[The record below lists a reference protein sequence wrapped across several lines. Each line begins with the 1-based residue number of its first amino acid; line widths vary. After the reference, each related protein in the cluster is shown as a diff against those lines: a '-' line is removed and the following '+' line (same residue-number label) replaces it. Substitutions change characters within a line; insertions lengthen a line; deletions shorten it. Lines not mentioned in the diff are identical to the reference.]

1 MVDGFESSSMIIRGQ
16 NVSALFGTDSAGTV
30 VMLQGE
36 HDRST
41 VSALSETLAQ
51 AIALDDTEL
60 VVDLSGV
67 EFMDAG
73 TVNALVLAR
82 DWLREQSRSMQLVF
96 PSSGARRILDLCGV
110 EYVARPAVDANRAH
124 AAASIAAEHHG
135 SCVAP

>member
-1 MVDGFESSSMIIRGQ
+1 VVDGFESSSMIIRGQ

-124 AAASIAAEHHG
+124 AAESIAAEHHG

>member
-1 MVDGFESSSMIIRGQ
+1 VVDGFESSSVIIRGQ

-124 AAASIAAEHHG
+124 AAEAIAAEHHD
-135 SCVAP
+135 S

>member
-124 AAASIAAEHHG
+124 AAESIAAEHHG

>member
-1 MVDGFESSSMIIRGQ
+1 VVDGFESSSMIIRGQ